1 MLVARHQT
9 HLFCDDPPTVTQPE
23 IVNVASVSQRSPFR
37 YPGGK
42 TWLVPEVLR
51 WLKGKRSRPSEF
63 VELFAGGGIVGL
75 TVAIEQLAKHVVM
88 VELDPDVAA
97 VWKTI
102 LSDDAEWL
110 AKKILSFEITLAN
123 ALRALSVSPK
133 STRHRAFQTILRNR
147 VNHGGILAPGSGVL
161 KYGENGK
168 GVASRWYPQT
178 LAKRIRCIYNVR
190 DRIQF
195 IEGDAFKV
203 LAEFSQR
210 EDVAYFIDPPYTA
223 PGKRAGRRL
232 YAFNEVDHELL
243 FAKLSDVRGDFML
256 TYDDAESIR
265 QMAARHK
272 FKINEVPM
280 KSTHHA
286 KMVELLICP

>member
-1 MLVARHQT
+1 MFVPGCQT
-9 HLFCDDPPTVTQPE
+9 NLFIDDPPTQPQ
-23 IVNVASVSQRSPFR
+23 IVNVATVPLRSPFR

-42 TWLVPEVLR
+42 TWLVPEVIR
-51 WLKGKRSRPSEF
+51 WLKSKRSVPSEF

-75 TVAIEQLAKHVVM
+75 TVAFEQLATHVVM
-88 VELDPDVAA
+88 VEIDPDVAS

-123 ALRALSVSPK
+123 VQRALFASPK
-133 STRHRAFQTILRNR
+133 STRHRAFQTLLRNR

-190 DRIQF
+190 KKITF
-195 IEGDAFKV
+195 SEGDAFKV
-203 LAEFSQR
+203 LRTFSKR
-210 EDVAYFIDPPYTA
+210 KDVTYFIDPPYTA

-232 YAFNEVDHELL
+232 YAYNEIDHRLL
-243 FAKLSDVRGDFML
+243 FSELSRVKGDFML
-256 TYDDAESIR
+256 TYDDTESIR

-280 KSTHHA
+280 KNTHHA
-286 KMVELLICP
+286 KMVELLISS